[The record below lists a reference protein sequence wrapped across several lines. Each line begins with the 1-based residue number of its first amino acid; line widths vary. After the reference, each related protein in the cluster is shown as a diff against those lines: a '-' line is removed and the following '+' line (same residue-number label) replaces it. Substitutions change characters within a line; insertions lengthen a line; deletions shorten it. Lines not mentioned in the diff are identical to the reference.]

1 MKRKGRLGVFGS
13 ICLVSALAISSIL
26 LVYVSLA
33 SAADEA
39 YPSKPIRLIIGGK
52 AGDAYDINGRR
63 FAPTLAK
70 KWGVNVMPVN
80 HEGPMSADFFDAV
93 HEATPDGY
101 TLGFGGAAHRLY
113 HIIKTGR
120 LKYDVTSMP
129 VVGGNEHV
137 PGCGLGLHEIETEL
151 QDGQ

>member
-1 MKRKGRLGVFGS
+1 MKRKVRLGVFGS
-13 ICLVSALAISSIL
+13 ICLVLVVTISFIL
-26 LVYVSLA
+26 LFYVSLA

-80 HEGPMSADFFDAV
+80 HEGPMSRGFFR
-93 HEATPDGY
+93 Y
-101 TLGFGGAAHRLY
+101 R
-113 HIIKTGR
+113 
-120 LKYDVTSMP
+120 S
-129 VVGGNEHV
+129 
-137 PGCGLGLHEIETEL
+137 
-151 QDGQ
+151 

>member
-13 ICLVSALAISSIL
+13 ICLVLAVTISFVL

-70 KWGVNVMPVN
+70 KWGVNVTASRPTGARCRPISLIPFMRQAA
-80 HEGPMSADFFDAV
+80 MD
-93 HEATPDGY
+93 TP
-101 TLGFGGAAHRLY
+101 RLWRSGSS
-113 HIIKTGR
+113 T
-120 LKYDVTSMP
+120 
-129 VVGGNEHV
+129 V
-137 PGCGLGLHEIETEL
+137 PHH
-151 QDGQ
+151 QDRTTQV